1 MIKAM
6 SNTENKPHGFEL
18 ADILREYEQAFLST
32 HTLCPVQ
39 LKAMRDIVACRTN
52 QMEGHLCQ
60 CDSCGYR
67 EQSYNSCRNRH
78 CNKCQFIRQSLW
90 ADKLKGKLLP
100 GKYFH
105 LVFTVPESLN
115 KLFYINQQTCYSLLF
130 KVAWSALRDLCDN
143 PRFLGAQTGAVAIL
157 HTWSSTMTYHPHVH
171 MLVPAGGLSEDAM
184 EWITAKD
191 DFLVPV
197 KVLSKI
203 YRARFCDK
211 LISMIAKNVLKLP
224 EGTDVNVLQKNLYE
238 KQWVVY
244 AKKTGKTVNHA
255 LDYLARYTNRVAI
268 VNDRITNIENG
279 KVTFRYKDPKTG
291 KYNREMTLPADE
303 FIRRFMQHILPLR
316 FYKIRYFG
324 ILATANIQDK
334 KEQCLALIGKQ
345 QPLSELEGLN
355 DYEVFRHITGIDPS
369 LCRKCKTGRMVPV
382 LLTNTG

>member
-1 MIKAM
+1 MTK
-6 SNTENKPHGFEL
+6 TENKPHGFEL
-18 ADILREYEQAFLST
+18 ADILREHEQAYLSI

-39 LKAMRDIVACRTN
+39 LKAMRDIMACRTN

-105 LVFTVPESLN
+105 LVFTVPDSLN

-130 KVAWSALRDLCDN
+130 KVAWSALRDLCNN
-143 PRFLGAQTGAVAIL
+143 PRFLGAQAGAVAVL

-184 EWITAKD
+184 EWIKAKD
-191 DFLVPV
+191 GFLVPV

-211 LISMIAKNVLKLP
+211 LKSMIRGHVLELP
-224 EGTDVNVLQKNLYE
+224 EGTDVNALQKNLYK

-255 LDYLARYTNRVAI
+255 LEYLASYTNRVAI
-268 VNDRITNIENG
+268 GNDRITNQKDGN
-279 KVTFRYKDPKTG
+279 VTFRYKDPHTG
-291 KYNREMTLPADE
+291 KYTREMTLTAIE
-303 FIRRFMQHILPLR
+303 FIRRFMQHILPLG

-324 ILATANIQDK
+324 ILATANIKDK
-334 KEQCLALIGKQ
+334 NEQCLALIGKQ
-345 QPLSELEGLN
+345 QTLSELEGLN
-355 DYEVFRHITGIDPS
+355 DYEVFRQITGIDPS
-369 LCRKCKTGRMVPV
+369 LCRKCKTGRMMPV
-382 LLTNTG
+382 LFANTG

>member
-1 MIKAM
+1 MTK
-6 SNTENKPHGFEL
+6 TENKPHGFEL
-18 ADILREYEQAFLST
+18 ADILREHEQAYLSI

-39 LKAMRDIVACRTN
+39 LKAMRDIMACRTN

-105 LVFTVPESLN
+105 LVFTVPDSLN

-130 KVAWSALRDLCDN
+130 KVAWSSLRDLCNN
-143 PRFLGAQTGAVAIL
+143 PRFLGAQAGAVAVL

-171 MLVPAGGLSEDAM
+171 MLVPAGGLSEDAV
-184 EWITAKD
+184 EWVKAKD
-191 DFLVPV
+191 GFLVPV

-211 LISMIAKNVLKLP
+211 LKSMMRGNVLELP
-224 EGTDVNVLQKNLYE
+224 EGTDVNVLQKNLYK

-255 LDYLARYTNRVAI
+255 LEYLARYTNRVAI
-268 VNDRITNIENG
+268 GNDRITNMKDGN
-279 KVTFRYKDPKTG
+279 VTFRYKDPHTG
-291 KYNREMTLPADE
+291 KYTREMTLTAIE
-303 FIRRFMQHILPLR
+303 FIRRFMQHILPLG

-324 ILATANIQDK
+324 ILATANIKDK
-334 KEQCLALIGKQ
+334 NEQCLALIGKQ
-345 QPLSELEGLN
+345 QTLSELEGLN
-355 DYEVFRHITGIDPS
+355 DYEVYRQITGIDPS
-369 LCRKCKTGRMVPV
+369 LCRKCKTGRMMPV
-382 LLTNTG
+382 LFANTG